1 MYIGDIYIPYI
12 SEFSINKTTKD
23 SKETNF
29 ISGDADLDETA
40 PKLKELTIAGVA
52 AAYGSKTS
60 DDYADDLEAA
70 LIRNSAYNIVEYNN
84 KKGYFVLTDI
94 DIPDTVENQNARE
107 FTGTGKFLPAARYEC
122 SYRVETDYVDSD
134 FAIQFPPIIALPTG
148 ATNVRIKSPWEILFI
163 DEWYGTVGSDGK
175 ISIFKPFPIFDSDN
189 YAITS
194 TGTKTFMESAYGC
207 FVTVLDAQ
215 NEKTEWTTTVGT
227 DLPKGR
233 YKIVFRLQ
241 DLNVADD
248 ISVTVTGNKSGEL
261 INEIF
266 TTGKTTWTTIETSE
280 FEVITHET
288 LSVSIKKVKATTNT
302 INVNYGFILPTY
314 TAKVV
319 FENDTEVDCG
329 NVKVFD
335 TNGSTTESEWKQVFN
350 YNHDFSTGIVIQ
362 NSFFRWHVDTNEV
375 WGNTGELTNLINNQ
389 VGRLYPRAFK
399 NNNVSYIV
407 KEIRPDLVEIEFSLF
422 NGESDANAKDCREIV
437 LVRFTPLYVTFEL
450 IRNGT
455 FKWDWHVDFSTM
467 PSWKAISAPSN
478 LMVTSSLANTEH
490 TSENGIFTV
499 IFDECIAGICKSKNS
514 SALVLGEGGL
524 YVNNT
529 AESGNFMF
537 TLFMISGSLGSEYI
551 FQNTPDATLSNVQS
565 NRIFDNFA
573 DDSSAEYVVENGSAF
588 TETYRAVG
596 SNGLEIKSSSDVL
609 VTKKLKNLKL
619 GTGNYKLKVQ
629 ILPLKN
635 ITREAG
641 IIIAGDPT
649 YDNTYYVC
657 CLELDASQANGGNKS
672 KVKLLKFN
680 QNQDI
685 NGSYG
690 VDGYGVYGYGAVKIE
705 VVAAVETVTAYAGV
719 AYYIECNYN
728 NENRSFEI
736 YFYKHDESKPSTPT
750 ITYVGDEAFEYG
762 NVGLFARVSSAGT
775 NNIDVIF
782 EYLEVTDSMIYDNV
796 GYPFTVITGPSHG
809 GNIGWQ
815 TIFIFNKKIGQ
826 DIDIGR
832 YNLIVQTIST
842 SNLGTLTFG
851 FRNVTKGNTTLA
863 IDTTSSTRTIGG
875 DAVLTTYNQI
885 IEFKESDIG
894 DVAHIFVQRNVTG
907 YCPLTLITYA
917 ALIPISNT
925 EGSEII
931 TPTNLSFA
939 SFNEQNYYRN
949 LESKEFGSN
958 LLNRKYK
965 SYR

>member
-1 MYIGDIYIPYI
+1 
-12 SEFSINKTTKD
+12 
-23 SKETNF
+23 
-29 ISGDADLDETA
+29 
-40 PKLKELTIAGVA
+40 KLKELTIAGVA

-60 DDYADDLEAA
+60 DDYADDLEAV

-84 KKGYFVLTDI
+84 KKGYFVLTEV

-107 FTGTGKFLPAARYEC
+107 FSGTGKFLPAARYEC
-122 SYRVETDYVDSD
+122 SYRVETDYVESD
-134 FAIQFPPIIALPTG
+134 LAIQFPPIIALPTG
-148 ATNVRIKSPWEILFI
+148 ATNVRIKSPWEIMFI
-163 DEWYGTVGSDGK
+163 DEWHGTVGSDGK
-175 ISIFKPFPIFDSDN
+175 ISIFKPFPIFDADN
-189 YAITS
+189 YVTASS
-194 TGTKTFMESAYGC
+194 TGDKTYMESAYGC
-207 FVTVLDAQ
+207 FVTVLNAQ
-215 NEKTEWTTTVGT
+215 NKKTEWTTTVGT

-375 WGNTGELTNLINNQ
+375 WDNTGELTNLINNQ

-399 NNNVSYIV
+399 NNDVSYIV

-422 NGESDANAKDCREIV
+422 DGESDAGATDCREIV
-437 LVRFTPLYVTFEL
+437 LARFTPLYVTFEL

-467 PSWKAISAPSN
+467 TSWKAINAPSD
-478 LMVTSSLANTEH
+478 LMVKKSLSNTEH

-499 IFDECIAGICKSKNS
+499 IFDECIVGICKSKNS
-514 SALVLGEGGL
+514 SSLVLGEGGL

-551 FQNTPDATLSNVQS
+551 FQNTSGVALSNVQS

-573 DDSSAEYVVENGSAF
+573 IDSSAEYDVENGSNF
-588 TETYRAVG
+588 TETYSALG
-596 SNGLEIKSSSDVL
+596 SNGLLISSSSDIL
-609 VTKKLKNLKL
+609 ITKKLKNLKL
-619 GTGNYKLKVQ
+619 GTGKYKLMFTIHSQKT
-629 ILPLKN
+629 

-657 CLELDASQANGGNKS
+657 CLELDATQSGGGNLS

-685 NGSYG
+685 HGSYG
-690 VDGYGVYGYGAVKIE
+690 VDGYGLFGYGAVQEE
-705 VVAAVETVTAYAGV
+705 VVAAVKTVTAGSGITYF
-719 AYYIECNYN
+719 IECEYN

-736 YFYKHDESKPSTPT
+736 YFFRSGTSKPSTPT

-775 NNIDVIF
+775 DNIYVNFD
-782 EYLEVTDSMIYDNV
+782 YLDITGSMIYDNV

-809 GNIGWQ
+809 GMNGYQRI
-815 TIFIFNKKIGQ
+815 TIFDGIIGE
-826 DIDIGR
+826 DIDVGR
-832 YNLIVQTIST
+832 YNIIVQTIST
-842 SNLGTLTFG
+842 SEASELNFSFVNATDSTS
-851 FRNVTKGNTTLA
+851 LA
-863 IDTTSSTRTIGG
+863 IDTTATYEKIGG
-875 DAVLTTYNQI
+875 DAVLTTYNHV

-894 DVAHIFVQRNVTG
+894 DNAVIIINKTISG
-907 YCPLTLITYA
+907 YYPLNLITYA

-949 LESKEFGSN
+949 LEPKEFGSN

-965 SYR
+965 AYR

>member
-1 MYIGDIYIPYI
+1 MYIGDIYIPYV

-29 ISGDADLDETA
+29 ISGDADLNEIA

-52 AAYGSKTS
+52 AAYGNKTS
-60 DDYADDLEAA
+60 DDYADDFEAA

-148 ATNVRIKSPWEILFI
+148 ATNVRIKSPWEIMFI
-163 DEWYGTVGSDGK
+163 DEWHGTVGNDGK
-175 ISIFKPFPIFDSDN
+175 ISIFKPFPIFDADN

-215 NEKTEWTTTVGT
+215 NEKTEWTTIVGT

-241 DLNVADD
+241 DLNVTND
-248 ISVTVTGNKSGEL
+248 IGVTVTGSVSGEL
-261 INEIF
+261 INETF
-266 TTGKTTWTTIETSE
+266 TTGDIHWVTIETSE

-288 LSVSIKKVKATTNT
+288 LTVDIKKLTDTANT
-302 INVNYGFILPTY
+302 IKVNYGFILPTY

-335 TNGSTTESEWKQVFN
+335 TNGSTNESDWKQVFN

-362 NSFFRWHVDTNEV
+362 NSFFRWHVDTNEI
-375 WGNTGELTNLINNQ
+375 WNNTGELTNLINNQ

-422 NGESDANAKDCREIV
+422 NGESDANAEDCREIV
-437 LVRFTPLYVTFEL
+437 LARFTPLYVTFEL

-455 FKWDWHVDFSTM
+455 FKWDWHIDFSTM

-499 IFDECIAGICKSKNS
+499 IFDECIAGVCKSKNS

-537 TLFMISGSLGSEYI
+537 TLFMISGSLGSQYI
-551 FQNTPDATLSNVQS
+551 FQNTTDVQVRYVQK
-565 NRIFDNFA
+565 NRIYDDFSI
-573 DDSSAEYVVENGSAF
+573 DSSSEYIVENGSGF
-588 TETYRAVG
+588 TESYSGR
-596 SNGLEIKSSSDVL
+596 LQIRSSTDTL
-609 VTKKLKNLKL
+609 VTKKLKNIKL
-619 GTGNYKLKVQ
+619 GTGKYRIKTSIVSAKS
-629 ILPLKN
+629 
-635 ITREAG
+635 ITRESG
-641 IIIAGDPT
+641 IIIASDPNF
-649 YDNTYYVC
+649 DNTYYVC
-657 CLELDASQANGGNKS
+657 CLELDASQPNGGDKS
-672 KVKLLKFN
+672 KIKLLKFK
-680 QNQDI
+680 QNQGSQ
-685 NGSYG
+685 GSYG
-690 VDGYGVYGYGAVKIE
+690 VNGYGEYGYGADGSE
-705 VVAAVETVTAYAGV
+705 VVAAISTVNAVVNGIYN
-719 AYYIECNYN
+719 IECDYN

-736 YFYKHDESKPSTPT
+736 YFYGSNETKPETPL

-775 NNIDVIF
+775 DNINVIF
-782 EYLEVTDSMIYDNV
+782 EDLEVTDSMIYDNV
-796 GYPFTVITGPSHG
+796 GYPFTVITGTSHG
-809 GNIGWQ
+809 GIIGWQ
-815 TIFIFNKKIGQ
+815 TLFILNKKIGQ

-842 SNLGTLTFG
+842 TNLGTLTFS
-851 FRNVTKGNTTLA
+851 FRNKTKETTLA
-863 IDTTSSTRTIGG
+863 LNTTSSSRTIGG

-885 IEFKESDIG
+885 IELKESDIG
-894 DVAHIFVQRNVTG
+894 DVAQILVERNITG
-907 YCPLTLITYA
+907 YFPLTLITYA
-917 ALIPISNT
+917 ALIPISNI

-949 LESKEFGSN
+949 LEPKEFGSN

-965 SYR
+965 AYR

>member
-1 MYIGDIYIPYI
+1 MYIGDIYIPYV
-12 SEFSINKTTKD
+12 SEFSANKTTKE

-60 DDYADDLEAA
+60 DDYADDLEAV

-84 KKGYFVLTDI
+84 KKGYFVLTEV

-107 FTGTGKFLPAARYEC
+107 FSGTGKFLPAARYEC
-122 SYRVETDYVDSD
+122 SYRIETDYVDSD

-148 ATNVRIKSPWEILFI
+148 ATNVRVKSPWEILFI

-207 FVTVLDAQ
+207 FVTVLNAQ
-215 NEKTEWTTTVGT
+215 NKKTEWTTTVGT

-335 TNGSTTESEWKQVFN
+335 TNGSTNESEWKQVFN

-375 WGNTGELTNLINNQ
+375 WDNTGELTNLINNQ

-399 NNNVSYIV
+399 NNDVSYIV

-422 NGESDANAKDCREIV
+422 DGESDAGATDCREIV

-467 PSWKAISAPSN
+467 PSWKAISAPSD
-478 LMVTSSLANTEH
+478 LMVTSSLTNTEH

-514 SALVLGEGGL
+514 SALVLSEGGL

-551 FQNTPDATLSNVQS
+551 FQNTPDVTLLNVQS

-573 DDSSAEYVVENGSAF
+573 VDSSAEYVVENGSNF
-588 TETYRAVG
+588 TETYAH
-596 SNGLEIKSSSDVL
+596 STKGLRIKSDNEKL
-609 VTKKLKNLKL
+609 ITKKLKNLKL
-619 GTGNYKLKVQ
+619 GTGNYQMEIQ
-629 ILPLKN
+629 ILSTKSV
-635 ITREAG
+635 TREAG
-641 IIIAGDPT
+641 LIIAGDPNFN
-649 YDNTYYVC
+649 NTYYVC
-657 CLELDASQANGGNKS
+657 CLELDASQPNGGNKS
-672 KVKLLKFN
+672 KVKLLKLKQN
-680 QNQDI
+680 QNSQ
-685 NGSYG
+685 GSYG
-690 VDGYGVYGYGAVKIE
+690 VDGYGDYGYGADGSE
-705 VVAAVETVTAYAGV
+705 VVAASKT
-719 AYYIECNYN
+719 IEAVSGGIYNIDCDYN
-728 NENRSFEI
+728 NEERSFKI
-736 YFYKHDESKPSTPT
+736 YFYGVFDNKPTIPT
-750 ITYVGDEAFEYG
+750 ITYIGDETFEYG
-762 NVGLFARVSSAGT
+762 NVGLFVRSSSVGIG
-775 NNIDVIF
+775 NVDVVF
-782 EYLEVTDSMIYDNV
+782 WEMKVTDSMIYENA
-796 GYPFTVITGPSHG
+796 GYPFTVLTGTSHG
-809 GNIGWQ
+809 GTNGSQSVSIFDGIIGE
-815 TIFIFNKKIGQ
+815 
-826 DIDIGR
+826 DIDVGR

-842 SNLGTLTFG
+842 SALGKLDFSFVNLTD
-851 FRNVTKGNTTLA
+851 NTTLA
-863 IDTTSSTRTIGG
+863 IDTSAKSETIGG
-875 DAVLTTYNQI
+875 DAVLTTYNHV
-885 IEFKESDIG
+885 IELKESDIG
-894 DVAHIFVQRNVTG
+894 DNAVITIDKTISG
-907 YCPLTLITYA
+907 YYPLTLITYA
-917 ALIPISNT
+917 ALIPISNI

-949 LESKEFGSN
+949 LEPKEFGSN

-965 SYR
+965 TYR

>member
-1 MYIGDIYIPYI
+1 MYIGDIYIPYV

-52 AAYGSKTS
+52 AAYGNKTS

-148 ATNVRIKSPWEILFI
+148 ATNVRIKSPWEIMFI
-163 DEWYGTVGSDGK
+163 DEWYRTVGNDGK
-175 ISIFKPFPIFDSDN
+175 ISIFKPFPIFDADN

-241 DLNVADD
+241 DLNVTDD
-248 ISVTVTGNKSGEL
+248 IGVTVTGSVSGEL
-261 INEIF
+261 INETF
-266 TTGKTTWTTIETSE
+266 TTGDTHWVTIETSE

-288 LSVSIKKVKATTNT
+288 LTVDIKKLTDTANT
-302 INVNYGFILPTY
+302 IEVNYGFILPTY

-335 TNGSTTESEWKQVFN
+335 TNGSTNESDWKQVFN

-362 NSFFRWHVDTNEV
+362 NSFFRWHVDTNEI
-375 WGNTGELTNLINNQ
+375 WNNTGELTNLINNQ

-422 NGESDANAKDCREIV
+422 NGESDANAEDCREIV

-455 FKWDWHVDFSTM
+455 FKWDWHIDFSTM

-499 IFDECIAGICKSKNS
+499 IFDECIAGVCKSKNS

-537 TLFMISGSLGSEYI
+537 TLFMISGSLGSQYI
-551 FQNTPDATLSNVQS
+551 FQNTTDAQVTNVQK
-565 NRIFDNFA
+565 NRIYDNFSI
-573 DDSSAEYVVENGSAF
+573 DSSSEYIVENGSNF
-588 TETYRAVG
+588 TETYG
-596 SNGLEIKSSSDVL
+596 NGLRIQSDSDTI

-619 GTGNYKLKVQ
+619 GTGRYKINCTNVSMKPV
-629 ILPLKN
+629 
-635 ITREAG
+635 TREVS
-641 IIIAGDPT
+641 IIIASDPN

-657 CLELDASQANGGNKS
+657 CVEYDKTQPEGGDKT
-672 KVKLLKFN
+672 KLKLLKFKRN
-680 QNQDI
+680 Q
-685 NGSYG
+685 GSQGTYG
-690 VDGYGVYGYGAVKIE
+690 TNGYGKYGYGADGSE
-705 VVAAVETVTAYAGV
+705 VVAAVANINMSIGCV
-719 AYYIECNYN
+719 IECDYN
-728 NENRSFEI
+728 KEQRKFEI
-736 YFYKHDESKPSTPT
+736 YCYKMTEERPSKPQ
-750 ITYVGDEAFEYG
+750 IIYVGDETFDYG
-762 NVGLFARVSSAGT
+762 NVGLFTRVSEAGVGNLDT
-775 NNIDVIF
+775 IF
-782 EYLEVTDSMIYDNV
+782 WELEVSDSMIYENV
-796 GYPFTVITGPSHG
+796 GYPFTVITGTSHG
-809 GNIGWQ
+809 GVLGTQAID
-815 TIFIFNKKIGQ
+815 IFNGKIGQ
-826 DIDIGR
+826 DIDVGR
-832 YNLIVQTIST
+832 YNLVVQTIST
-842 SNLGTLTFG
+842 KPVTGLYLNYVNT
-851 FRNVTKGNTTLA
+851 TKGKTLA
-863 IDTTSSTRTIGG
+863 INSVMQNEEIGG
-875 DAVLTTYNQI
+875 DAVLTTYNRI
-885 IEFKESDIG
+885 IEFKESDVGDNARIFIEKFVNTYIG
-894 DVAHIFVQRNVTG
+894 INLV
-907 YCPLTLITYA
+907 TYA

-949 LESKEFGSN
+949 LEPKEFGSN

>member
-1 MYIGDIYIPYI
+1 MYIGDIYIPYV
-12 SEFSINKTTKD
+12 SEFSANKTTKE

-52 AAYGSKTS
+52 AVYGSKTS
-60 DDYADDLEAA
+60 DDYADDLEAV

-84 KKGYFVLTDI
+84 KKGYFVLTEV

-107 FTGTGKFLPAARYEC
+107 FSGTGKFLPATRYEC
-122 SYRVETDYVDSD
+122 SYRVETDYVVSD
-134 FAIQFPPIIALPTG
+134 LAIQFPPIIALPTG
-148 ATNVRIKSPWEILFI
+148 ATNVRIKSPWEIMFI

-175 ISIFKPFPIFDSDN
+175 ISIFKPFPIFDADN

-241 DLNVADD
+241 DLNVTDD
-248 ISVTVTGNKSGEL
+248 IGVIVTGSVSGEL
-261 INEIF
+261 INETF
-266 TTGKTTWTTIETSE
+266 TTGDTYWITIETSE

-288 LSVSIKKVKATTNT
+288 LTVDIKKLTDTANT
-302 INVNYGFILPTY
+302 IEVNYGFILPTY

-329 NVKVFD
+329 NVKVYD
-335 TNGSTTESEWKQVFN
+335 TNGSTNESEWKQVFN

-362 NSFFRWHVDTNEV
+362 NSFFRWYVDTNEV

-399 NNNVSYIV
+399 NNDVSYIV

-422 NGESDANAKDCREIV
+422 DGESDASAEDCREIV

-450 IRNGT
+450 IRNGS
-455 FKWDWHVDFSTM
+455 FKWDWHVDFSNM
-467 PSWKAISAPSN
+467 PSWKAISAPSE
-478 LMVTSSLANTEH
+478 LMVTTSLANTEH

-551 FQNTPDATLSNVQS
+551 FQNTTDVTLSNVQS
-565 NRIFDNFA
+565 NRIYDNFTV
-573 DDSSAEYVVENGSAF
+573 DSSAEYEVENGDDF
-588 TETYRAVG
+588 TETY
-596 SNGLEIKSSSDVL
+596 SNGLFVRSNSDVL
-609 VTKKLKNLKL
+609 ITKKLKNFKL
-619 GTGNYKLKVQ
+619 GTGKYKLKFTIFTQ
-629 ILPLKN
+629 KT
-635 ITREAG
+635 ITREVG
-641 IIIAGDPT
+641 IIIAGDPNFN
-649 YDNTYYVC
+649 NTYYVC

-672 KVKLLKFN
+672 KLKLLKFK
-680 QNQDI
+680 QNQ
-685 NGSYG
+685 GSQGTYG
-690 VDGYGVYGYGAVKIE
+690 VDGYGEHGYGADGSE
-705 VVAAVETVTAYAGV
+705 VVAASATINCQTYTSQW
-719 AYYIECNYN
+719 IECEYN
-728 NENRSFEI
+728 NENRTFDI
-736 YFYKHDESKPSTPT
+736 YFYNASDSKPTTPT
-750 ITYVGDEAFEYG
+750 LTYVGDESFEYG
-762 NVGLFARVSSAGT
+762 NVGLFARSSEAG
-775 NNIDVIF
+775 NDNIYVLF
-782 EYLEVTDSMIYDNV
+782 KQLEVTDSMIYEKA

-809 GNIGWQ
+809 GTNGNQVIKIFDGIIGE
-815 TIFIFNKKIGQ
+815 
-826 DIDIGR
+826 DIDVGR

-842 SNLGTLTFG
+842 SAASELEFSFVNLTDD
-851 FRNVTKGNTTLA
+851 TTLA
-863 IDTTSSTRTIGG
+863 IDTSAKSETIGG
-875 DAVLTTYNQI
+875 DAVLTTYNHV
-885 IEFKESDIG
+885 IELKESDIG
-894 DVAHIFVQRNVTG
+894 DNAVITVNKSISG
-907 YCPLTLITYA
+907 YYPLNLITYA
-917 ALIPISNT
+917 ALIPISNI

-949 LESKEFGSN
+949 LEPKEYGSN